1 MKIFIIEDNDAI
13 RDAIKS
19 YLELEDMTVFEF
31 SGITEAERKFPAVNP
46 DLMILDVMLPDGDGF
61 RFAKR
66 IRTKSDVPIIF
77 LTARTEESDR
87 ITGLEIG
94 ADDYI
99 IKPFSTKELVLR
111 VKAVLKR
118 STALSEKKS
127 DINEYKLGKSKML
140 IDSNAHRIYENG
152 REIELTQA
160 EWKIISFLSEKNPQ
174 VFNRIQ
180 LLEYCLDSVAE
191 GSERTVDTHIKN
203 IRHKLENKNWLSTV
217 RGFGYRFEG
226 SKS

>member
-1 MKIFIIEDNDAI
+1 MNIFVIEDNDSI
-13 RDAIKS
+13 RDAIKN

-31 SGITEAERKFPAVNP
+31 SGITEAERKLPAADP
-46 DLMILDVMLPDGDGF
+46 DLILLDVMLPDGDGF

-66 IRTKSDVPIIF
+66 IRTGSEVPIIF

-99 IKPFSTKELVLR
+99 VKPFSAKELVLR

-118 STALSEKKS
+118 SSARNDKKS
-127 DINEYKLGKSKML
+127 EQNEYTLGKSRML
-140 IDSNAHRIYENG
+140 IDSRAHRIYENKK
-152 REIELTQA
+152 EIELTQA
-160 EWKIISFLSEKNPQ
+160 EWNIISFLSEKAPQ
-174 VFNRIQ
+174 VFSRIQ

-203 IRHKLENKNWLSTV
+203 IRHKLENKEWLSTV

-226 SKS
+226 LKA